1 MRVKESEVRAVF
13 DRFCTVHG
21 FKKAATWN
29 DVGGLQL
36 DHASVYGGWTIQ
48 KIESDG
54 GSVSCPFGYERMG
67 SSEFVAAM
75 RFSIS
80 AESEKK
86 RQ

>member
-13 DRFCTVHG
+13 ERFCKVYG
-21 FKKAATWN
+21 FKIAESWN
-29 DVGGLQL
+29 DVGGLRL

-54 GSVSCPFGYERMG
+54 GSVSCPFGYERK
-67 SSEFVAAM
+67 SSSDFVDMM

-86 RQ
+86 QQ